1 MFIESKISESI
12 IEAAGICQNCFIK
25 FNEYDEHQTMAN
37 QIQVE
42 LMTMY
47 RRTGEGLLDMKPE
60 IKIENEALYYEF
72 EDNVVDEVEFLMPQI
87 EDEEKKPSVLKLT
100 KVLSA
105 AAASAAVS
113 MASKATRKTSYIK
126 IDKDAGLIV
135 CMIGGVKHYQCEFC
149 GKKDFTSR
157 SRLKTHT
164 LIHTSE
170 RNYMCQVINESS

>member
-1 MFIESKISESI
+1 
-12 IEAAGICQNCFIK
+12 
-25 FNEYDEHQTMAN
+25 MAN

-47 RRTGEGLLDMKPE
+47 RREGEVFMDVKPE
-60 IKIENEALYYEF
+60 IKIENEDLFYELD
-72 EDNVVDEVEFLMPQI
+72 EEVEVVMPQI
-87 EDEEKKPSVLKLT
+87 IQRQVEKKKPSGLKLT
-100 KVLSA
+100 NVLSA
-105 AAASAAVS
+105 ASIPI
-113 MASKATRKTSYIK
+113 ASKAPRKTSYIK

-170 RNYMCQVINESS
+170 RNYMCQVTNDAS